1 MTNVKDAVKCG
12 IDLIKQNKREKKE
25 DPNELAKV
33 TVKVDMPIR
42 ITTIKDS
49 LVTGAKQKVAKLITR

>member
-1 MTNVKDAVKCG
+1 MKDAVKCG

-49 LVTGAKQKVAKLITR
+49 LVTGAK